1 VLNEPRVPG
10 GFDDRL
16 DELGRLAY
24 RVGYRIL
31 GDRGEAE
38 DVAQETLA
46 RAFARWSTVHRHAEP
61 WVVRVATNQ
70 ALGVW
75 RKRRPAGVVGDIAVG
90 SHAQTTADRVDLA
103 RVIAALPRRQ
113 REVVALRFLA
123 VLPERETAAALG
135 CSIGTV
141 KQHTHRAMASVRLAL
156 TEPAPAAATEAGA
169 H

>member
-1 VLNEPRVPG
+1 MLHEPKVPE
-10 GFDDRL
+10 GFDARI

-24 RVGYRIL
+24 QVGFRIL

-46 RAFARWSTVHRHAEP
+46 RAFARWSTVQRHAEP

-75 RKRRPAGVVGDIAVG
+75 RRRRPAGRTDDIAVG
-90 SHAQTTADRVDLA
+90 SHASNTVDRIDLV
-103 RVIAALPRRQ
+103 RVISTLPRRQ

-123 VLPERETAAALG
+123 DLPERDIAAALG
-135 CSIGTV
+135 CSIGSV
-141 KQHTHRAMASVRLAL
+141 KQHTHRAMASLRLAL
-156 TEPAPAAATEAGA
+156 TEPAPVAVPEPGA
-169 H
+169 R

>member
-1 VLNEPRVPG
+1 VLSNFTSPE
-10 GFDDRL
+10 GFDDRI

-46 RAFARWSTVHRHAEP
+46 RAYARWSTVHRHAEP
-61 WVVRVATNQ
+61 WVVRVATNH
-70 ALGVW
+70 AIGVW
-75 RKRRPAGVVGDIAVG
+75 RKRRPADAVGDIAVR
-90 SHAQTTADRVDLA
+90 SHAQTAADRIDLA

-123 VLPERETAAALG
+123 DLPERETAAALG
-135 CSIGTV
+135 CSIGSV
-141 KQHTHRAMASVRLAL
+141 KQHTHRAMASLRLAL
-156 TEPAPAAATEAGA
+156 TEPAPVVVPDPGA